1 MALGARILTIAFV
14 DELVIVLPRGRPT
27 FRAAED
33 AITLGK
39 EG

>member
-1 MALGARILTIAFV
+1 MALGSLILTVALV
-14 DELVIVLPRGRPT
+14 DEIFIVLNRGRPT

>member
-1 MALGARILTIAFV
+1 MALGAAILTLALAEECV
-14 DELVIVLPRGRPT
+14 TVWVRGGPSFQR
-27 FRAAED
+27 AED

>member
-1 MALGARILTIAFV
+1 MTIAIVDEFVTILT
-14 DELVIVLPRGRPT
+14 RGRPS
-27 FRAAED
+27 FRASED